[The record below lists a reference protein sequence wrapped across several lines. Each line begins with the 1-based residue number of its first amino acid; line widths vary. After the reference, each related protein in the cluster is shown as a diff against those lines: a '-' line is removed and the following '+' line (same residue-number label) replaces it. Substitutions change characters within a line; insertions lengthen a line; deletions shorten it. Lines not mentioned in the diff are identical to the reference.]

1 MAGGVQ
7 MRNARGRA
15 GQRFQPMAEINVTP
29 FVDVMLVLLVIFM
42 AAAPFLTQG
51 VTIDLPK
58 TDANAIPVVQ
68 DPLRVTV
75 DAQGIIYLQ
84 DNQITLEDLV
94 PRLIAIS
101 QNGYEERIYLRAD
114 GTANYESVMKVMAN
128 INVAGFSNLG
138 LETEPIAQ

>member
-1 MAGGVQ
+1 MAGGIQ
-7 MRNARGRA
+7 SRNARARA

-58 TDANAIPVVQ
+58 TDANAMSVVQ

-75 DAQGIIYLQ
+75 DSEGIIYLQ
-84 DNQITLEDLV
+84 DNQIALDDLV

-128 INVAGFSNLG
+128 INMAGFSNLG
-138 LETEPIAQ
+138 LETEPIGQ